1 MIAITAPKFI
11 SGENAMTTETLERPL
26 AGTASAAPMLRI
38 AVASRDGTT
47 VNLHF
52 GQTQEFL
59 VYDVTA
65 EGASLIARRDIESN
79 ALSAGEDPRETVCR
93 ILADCKVLL
102 VAKIGPMPAE
112 KLGNAGIDA
121 IDAHAGKPVE
131 TALMAVFAGKT
142 APVSDEPIDASSFR
156 LAHAML
162 RVSDMERSIDFY
174 TRLLG
179 MKVLEQRDHKKNQ
192 FTQAYLGYG
201 DGSSQ
206 MTLELVFNWMQEE
219 PYVKGDAFGHIAI
232 QVTNINRLC
241 NRLAAEGVPL
251 PRAPRGQRHGNNIIA
266 FIEDPDG
273 HRIELIQPEEP
284 AS

>member
-1 MIAITAPKFI
+1 
-11 SGENAMTTETLERPL
+11 MTTETLERPL